1 MIMKSR
7 AAVVLLILT
16 VLLSS
21 CDDFLDIKPVGRVIP
36 ETQEQYRALI
46 TNAYSKFPADRG
58 LATFRSDEVDLTGAN
73 SMDVSNY
80 LDIYS
85 WNDIGKNDFSDDFK
99 WKDYYYVIYNAN
111 YIIENVSALDGQ
123 QNEGFR
129 QLVGEAYLLRAYSHF
144 TLANLFAPHYNAA
157 TAAATPAIPLSLD
170 TNTDVVLKKST
181 LSEVYN
187 SILSDIAN
195 ANTLLNITMWPV
207 GEHYRFS
214 KAASAAFEARVHL
227 YMESWDLAEAA
238 ALTALVYNN
247 QLVDLNASTKVVPSQ
262 FDSPESIMALDYVMR
277 DAYVAALKPS
287 ASLVA
292 MYPSSDIRKRTTFKE
307 VALGVFSIKKGGSID
322 FRVSFRTAE
331 LYLNLAEVYARTGNL
346 NESRTYLFAL
356 MQTRLTAS
364 YFAQEKTRLEAIAD
378 KDVLLTEV
386 LAERYRELALE
397 GHRWFDLRRTT
408 QPRLVKT
415 FNGETFTLNQGD
427 ARYTIPFPKEAKENN
442 SNL

>member
-1 MIMKSR
+1 MKSR